1 MILYVFSSHLTNC
14 NVQTNIL
21 TGVKRIQFLMKG
33 HLNLLNQLKQKSI
46 MTLESSISPK
56 LITTVLPS
64 GLERQKYHRANVIE
78 FILF

>member
-1 MILYVFSSHLTNC
+1 MYVLHTLQTAMYKLT
-14 NVQTNIL
+14 
-21 TGVKRIQFLMKG
+21 TGVKRIQFLLKG

-64 GLERQKYHRANVIE
+64 GLKRQNHHRANLTE
-78 FILF
+78 FISF

>member
-1 MILYVFSSHLTNC
+1 
-14 NVQTNIL
+14 
-21 TGVKRIQFLMKG
+21 MKG

>member
-1 MILYVFSSHLTNC
+1 
-14 NVQTNIL
+14 
-21 TGVKRIQFLMKG
+21 MKE

-64 GLERQKYHRANVIE
+64 GLKRQKYHGANVIE